1 MLGLQ
6 DDLDTPTLYGM
17 STGPAPIGELIRT
30 AEGGDPAAASALFAA
45 LYQELHAIAER
56 QLRRGGAELTLGT
69 TTLLHEAY
77 LNIAQREGVQFV
89 SRAHFLGYAAR
100 AMRGLT
106 IDYVR
111 RRRAKKR
118 GGEFHITSSGAEIA
132 PGDGSVEHLER
143 LSAALDGLAESE
155 PDLAQLVDLHFFCG
169 FAFGELAQLR
179 GVSERTILR
188 QWRSARLLLHH
199 TMQEH

>member
-1 MLGLQ
+1 MASA
-6 DDLDTPTLYGM
+6 DV
-17 STGPAPIGELIRT
+17 SIGELIRT
-30 AEGGDPAAASALFAA
+30 AAAGDSAAASTLFAA

-56 QLRRGGAELTLGT
+56 QLRHGGDELTLGT

-77 LNIAQREGVQFV
+77 LNIADREGVQFA

-118 GGEFHITSSGAEIA
+118 GGEFHLTTSGTEAA
-132 PGDGSVEHLER
+132 GGDGAAEPLER
-143 LSAALDGLAESE
+143 LSEALEKLAETE
-155 PDLAQLVDLHFFCG
+155 TDLAQLVDLHFFCG
-169 FAFGELAQLR
+169 FEFAEVAKLQ
-179 GVSERTILR
+179 GVSERTVR
-188 QWRSARLLLHH
+188 RHWRSARLLLHH
-199 TMQEH
+199 TMMGL

>member
-1 MLGLQ
+1 MASA
-6 DDLDTPTLYGM
+6 DA
-17 STGPAPIGELIRT
+17 SIGELIRT
-30 AEGGDPAAASALFAA
+30 AEAGDSAAVSALFAA

-56 QLRRGGAELTLGT
+56 QLRRGGAEITLGT

-77 LNIAQREGVQFV
+77 LNIAEREGLQFAT
-89 SRAHFLGYAAR
+89 REHFLGYAAR

-118 GGEFHITSSGAEIA
+118 GGEFHLTSSGEEGGGTDNAAE
-132 PGDGSVEHLER
+132 PLER
-143 LSAALDGLAESE
+143 LSEALEKLAQTE

-169 FAFGELAQLR
+169 FAFNEVAELQ
-179 GVSERTILR
+179 GVSERTIR
-188 QWRSARLLLHH
+188 RHWRSARLLLHH
-199 TMQEH
+199 TMQDC